1 MSIGDT
7 AGMIF
12 GMTVMLFDVVAFLLI
27 LRVYF
32 KTKRTSALFISLA
45 WFFDLLTVLHY
56 SILSLGYTVSVVY
69 RLGILLSMVGA
80 LMFVGIVKWF
90 EEEKIGIDPS
100 YVRMFSLLGPTLV
113 LYLIVVGILMKSK
126 VPDFEGFLVMCGSHG
141 VVGLFFMWLGYLVG
155 EIKEIYGKKITYLS
169 IVLFIFGLHLLPIP
183 VTYVLP
189 EQAVFGSAVSAFLI
203 VSLTVLM
210 IKLTSSEQFLRLK
223 TMEIHEVEIEPGV
236 KIINSE
242 EYKMIKE
249 KLKDAPVLAFVRTL
263 NNIPET
269 WTYYFV
275 TTATKESKV
284 EAISPMNLERMT
296 ELSYKYLKAMEE
308 AGGRGVILI
317 DCLEYLVMYNE
328 FRSVIK
334 FLNKLK
340 DFVVNHKG
348 TLILVA
354 ERDAFED
361 QQWALL
367 TRLLEESKE

>member
-1 MSIGDT
+1 MSVGDT

-56 SILSLGYTVSVVY
+56 SFLSMGYGVSIVY
-69 RLGILLSMVGA
+69 RLGILLSTVGA
-80 LMFVGIVKWF
+80 LMFYGIVKWL
-90 EEEKIGIDPS
+90 EEEKIGIEPF

-126 VPDFEGFLVMCGSHG
+126 VPDFGGFLVMCGSHG

-155 EIKEIYGKKITYLS
+155 EIKKVYGRKITYLS

-236 KIINSE
+236 KIINQE
-242 EYKMIKE
+242 ECKRIKE
-249 KLKDAPVLAFVRTL
+249 KLKDTPVLAFVRTL
-263 NNIPET
+263 NNIPEI

-354 ERDAFED
+354 EKDAFED

-367 TRLLEESKE
+367 TRLLEESK